1 MSLKNEIVKYLTEY
15 NKENERSFGYVSA
28 RDGGQKKTLQKSRE
42 NGGKNRG
49 NLGRNQAPK
58 PHNLPTRPKK
68 IIKEKCKIKLSH
80 RKGRVTT
87 GLDSHTKQP
96 NIYFYQNANST
107 LHVLNIQLLSEILGV
122 III

>member
-1 MSLKNEIVKYLTEY
+1 MNGVLDTYLHETE
-15 NKENERSFGYVSA
+15 A
-28 RDGGQKKTLQKSRE
+28 RKKPYQKAARMA
-42 NGGKNRG
+42 GKIEK

-58 PHNLPTRPKK
+58 LHNLPTRPKK
-68 IIKEKCKIKLSH
+68 IIKEKCKIKLSR

-87 GLDSHTKQP
+87 ELDSHTKQP